1 MSSPSQNF
9 QTAVDKKPDRDERE
23 DAIDALADADECDKL
38 AVIAQM
44 SGLDGPLRRRALNA
58 MGRAECTDVLR
69 ALVEDGGL
77 DESLQ
82 SDAERLLEA

>member
-9 QTAVDKKPDRDERE
+9 QTAVSKNLNRDERE
-23 DAIDALADADECDKL
+23 DAIDALADDGECDKL
-38 AVIAQM
+38 AVLAQM

-58 MGRAECTDVLR
+58 MGRAECADVLS
-69 ALVEDGGL
+69 ALAEDGGL

-82 SDAERLLEA
+82 SDAERLLDE